1 MSPRGWIAL
10 ALLLSAVGWWYSPIS
25 PRALHYPAPAQGAS
39 VRCPMP
45 PRVRDYAEPLQT
57 PVPAGLRPFRLVP
70 GTLTP
75 LAGFSIEGRV
85 LSRRDYRNGLTA
97 EFSPTDLGIG
107 WGRMREEAVLSKLRF
122 SQEVR
127 FLTYRFEGE
136 PPIPLQEMQ
145 RSSANLHIIPADAEV
160 ARALKRT
167 HKDQR
172 VRVHGWLVLADAGGG
187 WRWQS
192 SLTRTDTGDGACEL
206 VYACAIE
213 PL

>member
-1 MSPRGWIAL
+1 MSLRGWVLL
-10 ALLLSAVGWWYSPIS
+10 ALLCTLGWWYSPIS
-25 PRALHYPAPAQGAS
+25 PRPLHYPAPAHGAR

-45 PRVRDYAEPLQT
+45 PRVTDYAEPLQT
-57 PVPAGLRPFRLVP
+57 PVPAGLQPFRLEP

-85 LSRRDYRNGLTA
+85 LSRRDYRSGRDA
-97 EFSPTDLGIG
+97 DFSPADLGLG
-107 WGRMREEAVLSKLRF
+107 WGRMREQAVLSRLRI

-127 FLTYRFEGE
+127 FLSFYYPDGR
-136 PPIPLQEMQ
+136 PPIPQAEIT

-167 HKDQR
+167 RKDQR
-172 VRVHGWLVLADAGGG
+172 VRVHGWLVRAEAKN
-187 WRWQS
+187 WQWNT
-192 SLTRTDTGDGACEL
+192 SLVRTDTGNGACEL